1 MLALHQQNTKREE
14 TGEKEAADGGEE
26 DEGDMA
32 GRRSVSMVELDWGG
46 NDAERE
52 RIRWEG

>member
-1 MLALHQQNTKREE
+1 ME
-14 TGEKEAADGGEE
+14 GEE

-32 GRRSVSMVELDWGG
+32 GRRSVSMVVLDWGG

>member
-1 MLALHQQNTKREE
+1 ME
-14 TGEKEAADGGEE
+14 GEE

-52 RIRWEG
+52 NTTGGMKRSG

>member
-1 MLALHQQNTKREE
+1 ME
-14 TGEKEAADGGEE
+14 GEE

>member
-14 TGEKEAADGGEE
+14 TGEKKQLMEGEE